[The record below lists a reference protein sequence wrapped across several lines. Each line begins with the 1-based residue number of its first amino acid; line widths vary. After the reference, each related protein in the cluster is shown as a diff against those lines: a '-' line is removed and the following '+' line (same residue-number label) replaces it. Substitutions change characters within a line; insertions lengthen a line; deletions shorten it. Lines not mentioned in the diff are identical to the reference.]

1 MIVLPNNIA
10 VIEGDANI
18 SEWIKQCGYLAHDD
32 RVKDKILPWLGP
44 GDVVVDAG
52 AYIGSYAFPMWEKI
66 QPAGELYA
74 FEPNPISYEALKH
87 NLSLAHCRNVA
98 LGREV
103 GLGFIRHDRVNGG
116 GSHRSFDER
125 DFKMDIMPLDAL
137 GLEKLRLIKLDVEG
151 MEPDVIAGGLQT
163 IKRCRPVIFVE
174 VNPGTLRRLNYTP
187 SNIADLIFPLGY
199 RAEFLEKPHDFA
211 NCDEQFDCFLVPNEL
226 AMP

>member
-10 VIEGDANI
+10 VIEGDNNI
-18 SEWIKQCGYLAHDD
+18 SEWVKSCGYLAHDD
-32 RVKDKILPWLGP
+32 RVKHKILPWLGP

-74 FEPNPISYEALKH
+74 FEPNPISYQALKH
-87 NLSLAHCRNVA
+87 NVPLARSYNAA

-103 GLGFIRHDRVNGG
+103 GKGFIRHDCRNGG

-125 DFKMDIMPLDAL
+125 DTVMEIMPLDSLA
-137 GLEKLRLIKLDVEG
+137 LEKLRLIKLDVEG
-151 MEPDVIAGGLQT
+151 MEPDVIAGGLET
-163 IKRCRPVIFVE
+163 IKRCRPVIFIE
-174 VNPGTLRRLNYTP
+174 VNPGTLWRLKHKP
-187 SNIADLIFPLGY
+187 RNIADLIFPLGY
-199 RAEFLEKPHDFA
+199 RAEFLDGTQDFA
-211 NCDEQFDCFLVPNEL
+211 NCHEQFDCFLVPNEL